1 MFSFRLKNTNIN
13 IEIYVTRALFAI
25 AAVAAYVYTGNVY
38 VRYGSVILLLAVAVF
53 TKTILKRYKV
63 NQLILLGA
71 GAVVT
76 LLTSGSVV
84 FAVVLI
90 IYGFFLKVMS
100 KKTKLDIHAEMIIVK
115 YALYSRVYKWAD
127 MSNVVLK
134 DGILTLDFK
143 SNKIF
148 QSEVEENET
157 PVDEKEF
164 NRFCTEQIQNCLSFY
179 QAVNNNKDQ

>member
-1 MFSFRLKNTNIN
+1 MFSFRLKNTNIS

-63 NQLILLGA
+63 NQLVLLGA

-84 FAVVLI
+84 FALILI
-90 IYGFFLKVMS
+90 IYGVFLKLMG
-100 KKTKLDIHAEMIIVK
+100 KETKLEINTETITVQ
-115 YALYSRVYKWAD
+115 YALYSRIYKWAD
-127 MSNVVLK
+127 MDNVVLK

-148 QSEVEENET
+148 QSEVKENET
-157 PVDEKEF
+157 PVNEQKF
-164 NRFCTEQIQNCLSFY
+164 NKYCAEQIQNSLRL
-179 QAVNNNKDQ
+179 

>member
-76 LLTSGSVV
+76 LLSSGSVV

-90 IYGFFLKVMS
+90 IYGFFLKMMS
-100 KKTKLDIHAEMIIVK
+100 KETKLEINTETITVQ
-115 YALYSRVYKWAD
+115 YALYNRVYKWAD

-148 QSEVEENET
+148 QSEVKENET
-157 PVDEKEF
+157 PVNQEKF
-164 NRFCTEQIQNCLSFY
+164 NQFCAGQVQNNMQL
-179 QAVNNNKDQ
+179 

>member
-1 MFSFRLKNTNIN
+1 MFSFRLKNTNIS

-63 NQLILLGA
+63 NQLVLLGA

-84 FAVVLI
+84 FALILI
-90 IYGFFLKVMS
+90 IYGVFLKLMG
-100 KKTKLDIHAEMIIVK
+100 KETKLEINTETITVQ
-115 YALYSRVYKWAD
+115 YALYNRIYKWAD
-127 MSNVVLK
+127 MDNVVLK

-148 QSEVEENET
+148 QSEVKENKT
-157 PVDEKEF
+157 PVNEQKF
-164 NRFCTEQIQNCLSFY
+164 NKYCAEQIQNSLRL
-179 QAVNNNKDQ
+179 

>member
-1 MFSFRLKNTNIN
+1 MFSFRLKNTNIS
-13 IEIYVTRALFAI
+13 IEIYLTRALFAI

-63 NQLILLGA
+63 NQLVLLGA

-84 FAVVLI
+84 FALILI
-90 IYGFFLKVMS
+90 IYGVFLKLMG
-100 KKTKLDIHAEMIIVK
+100 KETKLEINTETITVQ
-115 YALYSRVYKWAD
+115 YALYNRIYKWAD
-127 MSNVVLK
+127 MDNVVLK

-148 QSEVEENET
+148 QSEVKENET
-157 PVDEKEF
+157 PVNEQKF
-164 NRFCTEQIQNCLSFY
+164 NKYCAEQIQNSLRL
-179 QAVNNNKDQ
+179 

>member
-1 MFSFRLKNTNIN
+1 MFSFRLKNTNIS
-13 IEIYVTRALFAI
+13 IEIYLTRALFAI

-63 NQLILLGA
+63 NQLVLLGA

-84 FAVVLI
+84 FALILI
-90 IYGFFLKVMS
+90 IYGVFLKLMG
-100 KKTKLDIHAEMIIVK
+100 KETKLEINTETITVQ
-115 YALYSRVYKWAD
+115 YALYNRIYKWAD
-127 MSNVVLK
+127 MDNVVLK

-148 QSEVEENET
+148 QSEVKEDET
-157 PVDEKEF
+157 PVDEQKF
-164 NRFCTEQIQNCLSFY
+164 NQYCAEQIQNSLRL
-179 QAVNNNKDQ
+179 

>member
-1 MFSFRLKNTNIN
+1 MFSFRLKNTNIS

-63 NQLILLGA
+63 NQLVLLGA

-84 FAVVLI
+84 FALILI
-90 IYGFFLKVMS
+90 IYGVFLKLMG
-100 KKTKLDIHAEMIIVK
+100 KETKLEINTETITVQ
-115 YALYSRVYKWAD
+115 YALYNRIYKWAD
-127 MSNVVLK
+127 MDNVVLK

-148 QSEVEENET
+148 QSEVKENET
-157 PVDEKEF
+157 PVNEQKF
-164 NRFCTEQIQNCLSFY
+164 NKYCAEQIQNSLRL
-179 QAVNNNKDQ
+179 